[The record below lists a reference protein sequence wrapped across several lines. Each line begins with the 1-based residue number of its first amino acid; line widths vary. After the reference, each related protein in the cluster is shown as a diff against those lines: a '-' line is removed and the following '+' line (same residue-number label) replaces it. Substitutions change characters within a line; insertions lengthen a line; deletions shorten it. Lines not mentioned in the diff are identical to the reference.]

1 MLGNGT
7 FHGMYNPSAVW
18 ANDSRILFDGV
29 NDFFDLSDQ
38 LAGTFHDIVGNDF
51 VNAFSVSFW
60 FQHNGPVG
68 LGNEQTFF
76 RIQIGARGSDIVAK
90 YVPSGSPGVGVYFT
104 RADQNNPSTLDLT
117 GFAGLSHSAF
127 QASHSHYVL
136 TMTKSEITMY
146 KDGSGLAVTLGG
158 SGGSDWASEDPL
170 GYNMRFG
177 ALGVTRFLNG
187 YMNNIA
193 LYNRVLTGS
202 EVTDIY
208 NNGEPKNELRNPGGD
223 PVIYYAAN
231 EKNFTG
237 ETKHITM
244 SDHTAVLTGATIVP
258 NV

>member
-7 FHGMYNPSAVW
+7 FHGMYNPSVVW
-18 ANDSRILFDGV
+18 ANDSRLLFDGV
-29 NDFFDLSDQ
+29 NDFIEIGS
-38 LAGTFHDIVGNDF
+38 FHDIVGNDF

-117 GFAGLSHSAF
+117 GFIGLSHSYF
-127 QASHSHYVL
+127 QNSHNHYVL
-136 TMTKSEITMY
+136 TMTKDTITMY
-146 KDGSGLAVTLGG
+146 LNGNNTLVDPGSSTGG
-158 SGGSDWASEDPL
+158 DDWASDDPL
-170 GYNMRFG
+170 GYTLKFG
-177 ALGVTRFLNG
+177 ALGATRFLNG

-193 LYNRVLTGS
+193 VYNRVLTGS

-208 NNGEPKNELRNPGGD
+208 NNGEPKNELRNPEGD
-223 PVIYYAAN
+223 PVIYYATN
-231 EKNFTG
+231 EKNFTT
-237 ETKHITM
+237 ETTHITM
-244 SDHTAVLTGATIVP
+244 SDHSAVLTGATIVP

>member
-29 NDFFDLSDQ
+29 NDFFDFNDQ
-38 LAGTFHDIVGNDF
+38 TDGTFHNIVGNNF

-60 FQHNGPVG
+60 FQHNGAVG
-68 LGNEQTFF
+68 MGSQQTFF
-76 RIQIGARGSDIVAK
+76 RIQIGSRGSDIVAK
-90 YVPSGSPGVGVYFT
+90 YIPTGSPGTGIYFT
-104 RADQNNPSTLDLT
+104 RADQGAPGTIDLT
-117 GFAGLSHSAF
+117 GFAGLSHSDF

-146 KDGSGLAVTLGG
+146 KDGSGLAVTPGG
-158 SGGSDWASEDPL
+158 SGGSDWESNDPL

-177 ALGVTRFLNG
+177 ATGVISLLNG

-223 PVIYYAAN
+223 PVVYYAAN
-231 EKNFTG
+231 EKSFKSEIRHTTTSN
-237 ETKHITM
+237 
-244 SDHTAVLTGATIVP
+244 HTATLEGPIIVP

>member
-7 FHGMYNPSAVW
+7 FHGMYNPSVVW
-18 ANDSRILFDGV
+18 ANDSRLLFDGV
-29 NDFFDLSDQ
+29 NDSIEVES
-38 LAGTFHDIVGNDF
+38 FHDIVGNDF

-60 FQHNGPVG
+60 FQHNGPVNA
-68 LGNEQTFF
+68 GNEQTFF
-76 RIQIGARGSDIVAK
+76 RIQIGERGSDIVAN
-90 YVPSGSPGVGVYFT
+90 YVPSGSPGVGIYFT
-104 RADQNNPSTLDLT
+104 RADQEIPGVLDLT
-117 GFAGLSHSAF
+117 GFVGVSHLTLSSYN
-127 QASHSHYVL
+127 HYVL
-136 TMTKSEITMY
+136 TMTKDNISMY
-146 KDGSGLAVTLGG
+146 LNGNNSAVDPGSSTGG
-158 SGGSDWASEDPL
+158 NDWASNDPL

-223 PVIYYAAN
+223 PIIYYTAN
-231 EKNFTG
+231 EKNFDG
-237 ETKHITM
+237 EAKHVAM
-244 SDHTAVLTGATIVP
+244 SDHFITLGGTTIEP